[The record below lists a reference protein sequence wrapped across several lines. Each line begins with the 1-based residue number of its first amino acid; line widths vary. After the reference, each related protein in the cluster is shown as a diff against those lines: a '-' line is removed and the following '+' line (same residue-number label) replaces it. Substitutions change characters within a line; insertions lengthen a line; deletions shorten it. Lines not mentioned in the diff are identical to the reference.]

1 MNEKL
6 KPKVTIVT
14 AVYNKEELIHTCV
27 ASVLSQNFKN
37 FELILVDDGSPDNCP
52 QICDDY
58 ARSESRIKVIHKAN
72 GGYSDARNN
81 GIVQS
86 NGEYITILDADDYFS
101 DNNCLS
107 AMLEIAESDNSDIVI
122 TDFLNVWENKK
133 QPRFLKGSGME
144 VLEYLIEEDI
154 YHPTPCSRLFKKT
167 IFDSNLF
174 KKLICDDE
182 EWMPQTFFR
191 ANVVSILPRSIYVRT
206 TPDDSVT
213 RIETEENYFRKA
225 YDKVYTTV
233 VLIDFFENED
243 ISLSQKKS
251 IYKRFISLYLS
262 SLHIYTH
269 KLTSPQLK
277 AKLLVILEANKH
289 VLKSSKVY
297 NSYSHHLVALIIKY
311 FGLRGALLFFKLFS
325 R

>member
-1 MNEKL
+1 MNKNK

-14 AVYNKEELIHTCV
+14 AVYNKEELIHTCI
-27 ASVLSQNFKN
+27 ASVLSQNFKD
-37 FELILVDDGSPDNCP
+37 FELILVDDGSRDNCP
-52 QICDDY
+52 QICDEY
-58 ARSESRIKVIHKAN
+58 AQKDSRIKVIHKTN
-72 GGYSDARNN
+72 GGHSDARNT
-81 GIVQS
+81 GIVQA

-101 DNNCLS
+101 DIDCIG
-107 AMLEIAESDNSDIVI
+107 AMLEIAESNNSDIVI

-133 QPRFLKGSGME
+133 QPRFLKASGME

-167 IFDSNLF
+167 IFEDNLF
-174 KKLICDDE
+174 KNLICDDE
-182 EWMPQTFFR
+182 EWTPKTFYR
-191 ANVVSILPRSIYVRT
+191 ANIVSIMPHSIYVRT

-225 YDKVYTTV
+225 YDKVYTTG

-243 ISLSQKKS
+243 ISLSQKKN

-269 KLTSPQLK
+269 KLTNPQVK
-277 AKLLVILEANKH
+277 EKLLVMLEANKH

-297 NSYSHHLVALIIKY
+297 RSFRHHLLALIIKY

>member
-1 MNEKL
+1 MEEKL
-6 KPKVTIVT
+6 KPIVTIIT
-14 AVYNKEELIHTCV
+14 AVYNKEELICTCV
-27 ASVLSQNFKN
+27 ASVLSQNFKD

-58 ARSESRIKVIHKAN
+58 AEKDNRIKVIHKAN
-72 GGYSDARNN
+72 GGHSDARNT
-81 GIVQS
+81 GILHSQ
-86 NGEYITILDADDYFS
+86 GKYITILDADDYFS
-101 DNNCLS
+101 DDNCIGN
-107 AMLEIAESDNSDIVI
+107 MLAIAESNDSDIVI
-122 TDFLNVWENKK
+122 TDFLNVWDNKK

-167 IFDSNLF
+167 IFDNNLF

-182 EWMPQTFFR
+182 EWMPQTFCR
-191 ANVVSILPRSIYVRT
+191 ANVVSILAKAIYVRT
-206 TPDDSVT
+206 TPEDSVT
-213 RIETEENYFRKA
+213 RIQTEENYFRKA
-225 YDKVYTTV
+225 YDKAYTTG
-233 VLIDFFENED
+233 VLIDFFENEN
-243 ISLSQKKS
+243 ISLAQKKN
-251 IYKRFISLYLS
+251 IYKRFISMYLS

-269 KLTSPQLK
+269 KLSSSQLK
-277 AKLLVILEANKH
+277 QKLLPMLEANKH

>member
-1 MNEKL
+1 MEEKL
-6 KPKVTIVT
+6 KPKVTIVI
-14 AVYNKEELIHTCV
+14 AVYNKEELIHKCI

-37 FELILVDDGSPDNCP
+37 FELILVDDGSPDKCP

-58 ARSESRIKVIHKAN
+58 AETDSRIKVIHKKN
-72 GGYSDARNN
+72 GGHSDARNAGVIN
-81 GIVQS
+81 AT
-86 NGEYITILDADDYFS
+86 GEYITILDADDYFC
-101 DNNCLS
+101 DNSCIGT
-107 AMLEIAESDNSDIVI
+107 MLEIAESNNAEIVI
-122 TDFLNVWENKK
+122 TDFMNVWDKNR
-133 QPRFLKGSGME
+133 QPPFLNGTGMQ
-144 VLEYLIEEDI
+144 VLEYLIKEDI

-167 IFDSNLF
+167 IFDDNLF
-174 KKLICDDE
+174 KKLISDDE
-182 EWMPQTFFR
+182 EWTPRIFFR
-191 ANVVSILPRSIYVRT
+191 AKKVSIMPQSIYIRT

-225 YDKVYTTV
+225 YDKAYTTG
-233 VLIDFFENED
+233 VLIDFFEKED

-269 KLTSPQLK
+269 KLTNPQLK
-277 AKLLVILEANKH
+277 EKLLVMLEANKH

-297 NSYSHHLVALIIKY
+297 NSFRHHLLALIIKY